1 MIAATSESSAMA
13 SDCGA
18 RRSTKSAMVAQSTC
32 PLERMDTAGW
42 LPLAIM
48 SDSMRAPSLASAF
61 AVSGC
66 TGATT
71 LAAEFS
77 TRKRSCGSGC
87 GSATAV
93 LTTFNT
99 NALRACCFCVAV
111 LGSAFFGTAFGAGV
125 FPCAAHKLAAKRTTI
140 ERWVCFFISYT
151 VGCNSRV
158 IKTKPERAPF
168 HISLRLGWGEGLP
181 IFERYLVEIH
191 GVIGSCLVHV
201 HLKRDVDL
209 FG

>member
-1 MIAATSESSAMA
+1 
-13 SDCGA
+13 
-18 RRSTKSAMVAQSTC
+18 
-32 PLERMDTAGW
+32 
-42 LPLAIM
+42 M

-71 LAAEFS
+71 LAAEFN
-77 TRKRSCGSGC
+77 TRSRSCGSGC

-111 LGSAFFGTAFGAGV
+111 LAGAAAGFLGTTFGAGA
-125 FPCAAHKLAAKRTTI
+125 FACAAHKLAANRTTI
-140 ERWVCFFISYT
+140 ESRICFFISYT
-151 VGCNSRV
+151 VGCISWVKKPSRR
-158 IKTKPERAPF
+158 ERLS
-168 HISLRLGWGEGLP
+168 ISLSAWAWGEGLP
-181 IFERYLVEIH
+181 ILERDLIQVN
-191 GVIGSCLVHV
+191 GVVGGALVHV
-201 HLKRDVDL
+201 HLERDVNL